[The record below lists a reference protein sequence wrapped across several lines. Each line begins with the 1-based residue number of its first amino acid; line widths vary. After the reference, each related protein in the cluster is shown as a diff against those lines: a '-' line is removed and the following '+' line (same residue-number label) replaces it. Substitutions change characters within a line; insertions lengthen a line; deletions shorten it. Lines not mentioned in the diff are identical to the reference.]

1 MLTGVVSQASK
12 ITDTIIYHTLTFIFM
27 LSQRWRITSPDLTYP
42 PTQLLATTFWQVIE
56 SATYG
61 YCIIFLAI
69 FCVQARCICM
79 CVRLN
84 TYDQLVTCHRHRKCS
99 CVRQIC
105 SKLFIIQT
113 TNNYLLT
120 DSFVACWISYYSS
133 ILSNRKWCAHIHH
146 HQTPKFS
153 VKPMKKQVLG
163 MCKIS
168 TASSSPLNSH
178 ISLIPSKRT
187 FASVLFY

>member
-27 LSQRWRITSPDLTYP
+27 LSARWRITSPDLTHP

-69 FCVQARCICM
+69 FCVQDRCICM

-99 CVRQIC
+99 RVRQIC

-113 TNNYLLT
+113 TNNHLLT
-120 DSFVACWISYYSS
+120 DSFVASWISYYSS
-133 ILSNRKWCAHIHH
+133 ILSNHGSGVHTFITTKHLS
-146 HQTPKFS
+146 S
-153 VKPMKKQVLG
+153 V
-163 MCKIS
+163 
-168 TASSSPLNSH
+168 
-178 ISLIPSKRT
+178 
-187 FASVLFY
+187 